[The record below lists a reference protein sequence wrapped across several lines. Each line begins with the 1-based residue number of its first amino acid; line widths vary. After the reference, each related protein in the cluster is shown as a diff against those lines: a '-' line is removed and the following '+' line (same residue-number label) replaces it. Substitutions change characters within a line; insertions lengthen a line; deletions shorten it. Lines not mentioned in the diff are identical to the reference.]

1 MATQNELFAS
11 RIFLQAAL
19 PLTKVILQE
28 RPEMAKKYQGV
39 SGTAQFV
46 AKDEAGDVGGFMRF
60 TDGDLEVKPGILD
73 DPDITF
79 SFPSV
84 GKMNAFFAGK
94 PALPK
99 ISGIFSNFGL
109 FTKVLKLM
117 LALKIIGRTT
127 PPKKQ
132 EDKELM
138 VRMMLYLL
146 PLGISQLNKA
156 GHPEISEFTK
166 KSPDRVFAWS
176 VNDTDIASY
185 LRVKA
190 GKSKAG
196 RGRYTRSKPFVEMK
210 FDSVDGAIGIL
221 LQITDMMEASLNHV
235 LVIEGSPEYGK
246 EIGSYMNMVG
256 DLAS

>member
-11 RIFLQAAL
+11 RIFLRAAL

-28 RPEMAKKYQGV
+28 RPETAKKYEGLN
-39 SGTAQFV
+39 GTAQFL
-46 AKDEAGDVGGFMRF
+46 AKDEAEDVGAYMQFA
-60 TDGDLEVKPGILD
+60 DGELDVKPGILE
-73 DPDITF
+73 DPDISFTF
-79 SFPSV
+79 SSV

-99 ISGIFSNFGL
+99 ISGIFSHFKL
-109 FTKVLKLM
+109 FTKVLNLL
-117 LALKIIGRTT
+117 LAMKIIGRTT
-127 PPKKQ
+127 PPKKD

-156 GHPEISEFTK
+156 GHPDVSAFTQ
-166 KSPDRVFAWS
+166 KSPDRVYAWS
-176 VNDTDIASY
+176 VKGTDIASY

-190 GKSKAG
+190 GKSKSG
-196 RGRYTRSKPFVEMK
+196 RGHYTRSKPFVEMK
-210 FDSVDGAIGIL
+210 FDSIDGALGIL
-221 LQITDMMEASLNHV
+221 LQTTDMMEASLNQV

-246 EIGSYMNMVG
+246 EIGSLMNMVG